1 MGQPGG
7 SKSEAER
14 DVPMETFELGAWD
27 DGAVHVVRVSG
38 EFDISAC
45 GRFRDASEHPEAEL
59 LVVDLRE
66 TTFLDSSALSELI
79 RLHRRT
85 DGWGSRLA
93 ILRPR
98 GQADRI
104 FKLTGI
110 DGHLPLYDE
119 RVPVLAEFNFG

>member
-1 MGQPGG
+1 
-7 SKSEAER
+7 
-14 DVPMETFELGAWD
+14 
-27 DGAVHVVRVSG
+27 
-38 EFDISAC
+38 
-45 GRFRDASEHPEAEL
+45 
-59 LVVDLRE
+59 VDLRE

-85 DGWGSRLA
+85 DGWDSRLA